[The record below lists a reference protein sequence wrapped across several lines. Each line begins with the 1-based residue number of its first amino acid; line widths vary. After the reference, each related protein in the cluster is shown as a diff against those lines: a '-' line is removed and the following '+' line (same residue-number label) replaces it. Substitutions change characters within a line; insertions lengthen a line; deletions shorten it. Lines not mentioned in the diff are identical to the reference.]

1 MDKSPSIIGRMFDR
15 IAPDYDS
22 LNTILSLSIDRAWRR
37 TAISSLDI
45 RADEAVLDI
54 ATGTGDM
61 AILAFEQHSCK
72 VTGIDLSR
80 QMLVRALIKTRNNPN
95 GSSFHALQGDA
106 LFMPFRNESLHKAMM
121 AFGIRNVQDIDGL
134 LKEVHRVLK
143 ADGQFCVLEFSLP
156 HFPPFRWIY
165 TAYLSWILP
174 LVGGL
179 ISGDFA
185 AYRYLR
191 DSVKGFPLP
200 GAVEMIMEKQGF
212 RVMQSKP
219 LFWGISH
226 LYLVGKRP

>member
-1 MDKSPSIIGRMFDR
+1 MDKRPFIIGRMFDR
-15 IAPDYDS
+15 IAPQYDS
-22 LNTILSLSIDRAWRR
+22 LNSILSLSIDRAWRR
-37 TAISSLDI
+37 TAISSLSI
-45 RADEAVLDI
+45 KADEAVLDI

-61 AILAFEQHSCK
+61 AILAFEQHPCR

-80 QMLVRALIKTRNNPN
+80 QMLVRALIKTREHHY

-106 LFMPFRNESLHKAMM
+106 LSMPFWNESFHKAIM

-143 ADGQFCVLEFSLP
+143 PEGQFCVLEFSMP
-156 HFPPFRWIY
+156 HFTPFRWIY
-165 TAYLSWILP
+165 TAYLSWVLP
-174 LVGGL
+174 FVGGM

-191 DSVKGFPLP
+191 DSVKGFPAP

-212 RVMQSKP
+212 RVMQSKE

-226 LYLVGKRP
+226 LYLVGKP